1 MACAFRFILALLA
14 IVAVPLTAAAQTA
27 APVAAASAPLTVE
40 PYRPDDRTL
49 GSPDAP
55 VTLTAY
61 ISTTCSHCARWHTVD
76 LPAFKAKYID
86 TGQVRLVY
94 RDLPTPPREVAA
106 MGTLIARCAP
116 PERYDAVLDAL
127 YRNQARYFPEWDAS
141 GWLVSGGA
149 AGGLTPEQMNACMTP
164 EKIAEVEARVER
176 SIAEGVRGT
185 PTFFVNGRRVLEGSQ
200 ALDVAAFDA
209 VIQPL
214 LAGR

>member
-1 MACAFRFILALLA
+1 MACAFRFILALLLLA
-14 IVAVPLTAAAQTA
+14 AAPLTATAQTVAPA
-27 APVAAASAPLTVE
+27 APASIPLTVE

-49 GSPDAP
+49 GSAEAP

-61 ISTTCSHCARWHTVD
+61 ISTTCSHCARWHTMD

-106 MGTLIARCAP
+106 MGTLIARCVP
-116 PERYDAVLDAL
+116 PERYEAVLDAL
-127 YRNQARYFPEWDAS
+127 YRGQARYFPEWDAT
-141 GWLVSGGA
+141 GWLVAGGA
-149 AGGLTPEQMNACMTP
+149 AGGLTPEQMNACITP

-176 SIAEGVRGT
+176 SISDGVRGT
-185 PTFFVNGRRVLEGSQ
+185 PTFFINGARVLEGNQ
-200 ALDVAAFDA
+200 VFDVAAFDA